1 MSRKSAAVGTGDIA
15 LRPLVDMVAA
25 KTDDYDT
32 DGCYVRV
39 YSDVIVVADVGV
51 SLLYVAAV
59 AEVDQSAEVSKI
71 WIR

>member
-25 KTDDYDT
+25 KTDDYST
-32 DGCYVRV
+32 DECYVRV